1 LRGLKQTD
9 LTSYW
14 SLLNRTCSNEN
25 KQKIVKNVSLNCF
38 LEHFRKLNTVQDVNE
53 EEDDTFEHVDVNNVS
68 NLNTE
73 LNSCITEKDVL
84 DDVKC
89 LKNNKA
95 CGSDL
100 ILNEFLKHSCSKL
113 LPVFVKLFNVVFDS
127 GIIPDSWSEGIIVPI
142 YENKDDPASPD
153 NYHGITILSSFAKLF
168 TTILNNRLNSYL
180 DNMSILCE
188 EQAGFR
194 KHYSTTDHIFN
205 LKCLIDMYLRCSKT
219 LFCAFIDYRKAFEYV
234 DRCAL

>member
-1 LRGLKQTD
+1 M
-9 LTSYW
+9 
-14 SLLNRTCSNEN
+14 
-25 KQKIVKNVSLNCF
+25 
-38 LEHFRKLNTVQDVNE
+38 EHFRKLNTVQDVNE
-53 EEDDTFEHVDVNNVS
+53 QEDDTFEHVDVNNVS

-84 DDVKC
+84 DAVKC

-142 YENKDDPASPD
+142 YKNKCDPASPD
-153 NYHGITILSSFAKLF
+153 NYRGITILSCFSKLF
-168 TTILNNRLNSYL
+168 TTILKQPFKL
-180 DNMSILCE
+180 
-188 EQAGFR
+188 
-194 KHYSTTDHIFN
+194 
-205 LKCLIDMYLRCSKT
+205 LIR
-219 LFCAFIDYRKAFEYV
+219 
-234 DRCAL
+234 

>member
-9 LTSYW
+9 PTSYW

-38 LEHFRKLNTVQDVNE
+38 LENFRKLNTVQDVNE
-53 EEDDTFEHVDVNNVS
+53 EDDDTFEHVDVNINKVS

-84 DDVKC
+84 DAVKC

-95 CGSDL
+95 CDSDL
-100 ILNEFLKHSCSKL
+100 ILNEFLKHSRSKL

-127 GIIPDSWSEGIIVPI
+127 GIIPDSWSGGIIVPI
-142 YENKDDPASPD
+142 YKNKGHPASPD
-153 NYHGITILSSFAKLF
+153 NYHGITILSCFGKLF
-168 TTILNNRLNSYL
+168 TTILNNRLKSYL

-205 LKCLIDMYLRCSKT
+205 LKCLIDMYLRCNKT
-219 LFCAFIDYRKAFEYV
+219 LLCAFIFFIF
-234 DRCAL
+234 LFF